1 MNKQIGKN
9 REIMSEELIF
19 KTENKI
25 NLKKQLYCIKN
36 IELHNMDCL
45 SGMDLIQ
52 DKSIDVVVTSP
63 PYNLGI
69 DYNNYNDC
77 IPRDQYLDWIE
88 DIIIKIKEKLND
100 NGSFFLNIGSKPTDP
115 WVPFEV
121 LNILKKHY
129 NLQNVIHWIKSIYIE
144 NDSYDNMTSINVGH
158 YKPINSMRFL
168 NDTQE
173 YIFHLTKN
181 GNVQIDRLS
190 IGIPYK
196 DEGNINRWQ
205 NGKNNLRCRGNCWYI
220 PYKTINSREKERPH
234 PASYPP
240 ELAEMC
246 ILLHGIKKTK
256 KVLDPFMGI
265 GNTSLACKKLGI
277 SCIGFE
283 IDKEYFTIN
292 IRLLENDI

>member
-1 MNKQIGKN
+1 
-9 REIMSEELIF
+9 MSEELIL
-19 KTENKI
+19 KTEHAVRENG
-25 NLKKQLYCIKN
+25 QLYCIDN
-36 IELHNMDCL
+36 IELHNSDCL
-45 SGMDLIQ
+45 TGIDLIQ
-52 DKSIDVVVTSP
+52 DESIDVVVTSP

-77 IPRDQYLDWIE
+77 IPREQYLKWIE
-88 DIIIKIKEKLND
+88 KIVIKIRKKIKD
-100 NGSFFLNIGSKPTDP
+100 DGSFFLNIGSKPTDP

-121 LNILKKHY
+121 LNILKKHFT
-129 NLQNVIHWIKSIYIE
+129 LQNAIHWIKSIYIE
-144 NDSYDNMTSINVGH
+144 NESYNDATSINVGH
-158 YKPINSMRFL
+158 YKPINSNRFL

-173 YIFHLTKN
+173 YIFHLTKK

-196 DEGNINRWQ
+196 DEGNINRWK

-220 PYKTINSREKERPH
+220 PYKTINSRMKERPH
-234 PASYPP
+234 PASFPP

-246 ILLHGIKKTK
+246 ILLHGITKTE

-283 IDKEYFTIN
+283 IDKEYYETN
-292 IRLLENDI
+292 IKLLDNNII

>member
-1 MNKQIGKN
+1 MGEN
-9 REIMSEELIF
+9 LIF
-19 KTENKI
+19 EKHILDDT
-25 NLKKQLYCIKN
+25 KKQSYYINN

-45 SGMDLIQ
+45 SGMNLLPDN
-52 DKSIDVVVTSP
+52 SIDVVVTSP

-69 DYNNYNDC
+69 DYNNYNDY
-77 IPRDQYLDWIE
+77 IPRNQYLVWLE
-88 DIIIKIKEKLND
+88 SVVIKIKEKLND
-100 NGSFFLNIGSKPTDP
+100 NGSFFLNLGSKPTDP

-121 LNILKKHY
+121 LDMLRKHY
-129 NLQNVIHWIKSIYIE
+129 HLQNVIHWIKSIYIE
-144 NDSYDNMTSINVGH
+144 NECYNKTTSINVGH
-158 YKPINSMRFL
+158 YKPINSVRFL

-173 YIFHLTKN
+173 YIFHLTKT

-196 DEGNINRWQ
+196 DKGNIDRWQ

-246 ILLHGIKKTK
+246 ILLHGIENTK
-256 KVLDPFMGI
+256 RVLDPFMGI
-265 GNTSLACKKLGI
+265 GNTGFACVKLGVP
-277 SCIGFE
+277 CIGFE
-283 IDKEYFTIN
+283 IDKEYYETN
-292 IRLLENDI
+292 IKLLEKKG

>member
-1 MNKQIGKN
+1 MGEK
-9 REIMSEELIF
+9 LIF
-19 KTENKI
+19 EKHILDDTE
-25 NLKKQLYCIKN
+25 KQSYYIKN

-45 SGMDLIQ
+45 SGMDLLP

-77 IPRDQYLDWIE
+77 IPRDQYLDWLEAIV
-88 DIIIKIKEKLND
+88 IKIKEKLND
-100 NGSFFLNIGSKPTDP
+100 NGSFFLNLGSKPTDP

-121 LNILKKHY
+121 LDILRKHY
-129 NLQNVIHWIKSIYIE
+129 HLQNVIHWIKSIYIE
-144 NDSYDNMTSINVGH
+144 NECYNKKTSINVGH
-158 YKPINSMRFL
+158 YKPINSIRFL

-173 YIFHLTKN
+173 YIFHLTKT
-181 GNVQIDRLS
+181 GDVHIDRLS

-196 DEGNINRWQ
+196 DKGNVDRWQ
-205 NGKNNLRCRGNCWYI
+205 NGKSDLRCRGNCWYI
-220 PYKTINSREKERPH
+220 PYKTINSRDKERPH
-234 PASYPP
+234 PASYPA

-246 ILLHGIKKTK
+246 ILLHGTTNTK

-265 GNTSLACKKLGI
+265 GNTSLACLKLGI

-283 IDKEYFTIN
+283 IDNEYYKTN
-292 IRLLENDI
+292 IKLLDNKN